1 MISVFPVFYC
11 GIYKPVI
18 PAHGLITNLPKSA
31 EYAIFRLTII
41 EKQISKIKRRNKMK
55 NDHTFVYKFFLFS
68 LAMPERM
75 AKYLEKMRKKGYKLV
90 EIRYSCIFVF
100 KKQEIREDL
109 KYVILTEHYRYN
121 LEYKK
126 RKWDDVAF
134 LERRNPQFHGG
145 NGEQCDYLA
154 VDVWYHVYLT
164 RFLTDEDLSA
174 LHEYRKRY
182 MIRGQIHIIIFLL
195 SVTFVLIY
203 LLFLR

>member
-1 MISVFPVFYC
+1 
-11 GIYKPVI
+11 
-18 PAHGLITNLPKSA
+18 
-31 EYAIFRLTII
+31 
-41 EKQISKIKRRNKMK
+41 MK

-134 LERRNPQFHGG
+134 LS
-145 NGEQCDYLA
+145 L
-154 VDVWYHVYLT
+154 
-164 RFLTDEDLSA
+164 
-174 LHEYRKRY
+174 
-182 MIRGQIHIIIFLL
+182 IHI
-195 SVTFVLIY
+195 
-203 LLFLR
+203 

>member
-1 MISVFPVFYC
+1 
-11 GIYKPVI
+11 
-18 PAHGLITNLPKSA
+18 
-31 EYAIFRLTII
+31 
-41 EKQISKIKRRNKMK
+41 
-55 NDHTFVYKFFLFS
+55 
-68 LAMPERM
+68 M

-100 KKQEIREDL
+100 KKQEIRGDL

-134 LERRNPQFHGG
+134 LERRNPQFHEG

-174 LHEYRKRY
+174 LHKHKYRKRY

-195 SVTFVLIY
+195 SAIFVLIY
-203 LLFLR
+203 LIFLR

>member
-1 MISVFPVFYC
+1 M
-11 GIYKPVI
+11 
-18 PAHGLITNLPKSA
+18 LLN
-31 EYAIFRLTII
+31 
-41 EKQISKIKRRNKMK
+41 
-55 NDHTFVYKFFLFS
+55 
-68 LAMPERM
+68 
-75 AKYLEKMRKKGYKLV
+75 
-90 EIRYSCIFVF
+90 SCIFVF

-134 LERRNPQFHGG
+134 LERRNPQFHEG

-174 LHEYRKRY
+174 LREYRKRY